1 MVCVVDFFII
11 YLYIYFGVHLQLK
24 EVSYA
29 ERSAILT
36 FTLLAA
42 ALGMWMGAGSGSTL

>member
-1 MVCVVDFFII
+1 MVCIFLFFVC
-11 YLYIYFGVHLQLK
+11 VHLQLQ
-24 EVSYA
+24 EVIYA